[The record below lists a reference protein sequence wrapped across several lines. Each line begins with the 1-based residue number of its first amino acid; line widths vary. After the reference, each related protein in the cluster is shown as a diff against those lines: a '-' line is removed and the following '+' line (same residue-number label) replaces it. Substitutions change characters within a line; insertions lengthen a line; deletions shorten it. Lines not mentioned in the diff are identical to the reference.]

1 MFIFKPRQQPIGYSI
16 MFENIKSHVKKSSA
30 MNSAFIWKRGI
41 LSSRIE
47 KLKARSQGIVELTS
61 EYRTSATC
69 IAEKLFYK

>member
-1 MFIFKPRQQPIGYSI
+1 

-47 KLKARSQGIVELTS
+47 KLKARSHGIVELTNR